1 MSKFK
6 HHSYFPKDKDVQ
18 SYLFPNLCFECR
30 KSFKKPRAEEA
41 RICPE
46 CGGPLVEV
54 GRKFSVPKSNDKH
67 QWEKVRFLV
76 ENGFLF
82 QSVYEQREDKGHY
95 KVSYPKTLKEA
106 QEFVV
111 KYAAQAAKSAC

>member
-6 HHSYFPKDKDVQ
+6 HHSNFSKEKDVQ

-30 KSFKKPRAEEA
+30 KCFKKPQSEKS

-54 GRKFSVPKSNDKH
+54 SRKFSAPKSTDKP

-76 ENGFLF
+76 QYGFIF
-82 QSVYEQREDKGHY
+82 QSVYEQGEDSGHY
-95 KVSYPKTLKEA
+95 KVTYPKTLKEA
-106 QEFVV
+106 QEFVI
-111 KYAAQAAKSAC
+111 KYKEQAISKSS